1 MIGADYGPGYKGVQL
16 VYKGEDR
23 LLAKLKLPESVSHTK
38 ADYILHPSMMDGAL
52 QAAEYL
58 QNVTRALLAES
69 GEPFKAALPFALEE
83 LDVLNPCADDMWVH
97 VTFSANNKA
106 GDSIQKAD
114 IDLYDNNGGLCVRM
128 RGFSTRIMEEN
139 AGAGVSVSRTD
150 TLLAEPVWKEQPEPA
165 DHDPSYEEHIIFLC
179 EYDEAVKQAVEAKL
193 EHASVIILDDRP
205 ASIAERY
212 HSYAGQL
219 FDHIKT
225 IMKSKPKGRVL
236 FQAVTRSAGLQQ
248 VFSGITGLLKT
259 ACLEHSKLICQ
270 MIEAEE
276 KESAEGIAEKVSEN
290 RMHAESVHVKYE
302 NASAL
307 PLIGE
312 RWIFL
317 KRSRTF
323 RGKTKVFISL
333 QEVPEV

>member
-1 MIGADYGPGYKGVQL
+1 M
-16 VYKGEDR
+16 
-23 LLAKLKLPESVSHTK
+23 
-38 ADYILHPSMMDGAL
+38 
-52 QAAEYL
+52 
-58 QNVTRALLAES
+58 
-69 GEPFKAALPFALEE
+69 
-83 LDVLNPCADDMWVH
+83 
-97 VTFSANNKA
+97 
-106 GDSIQKAD
+106 
-114 IDLYDNNGGLCVRM
+114 RM

-139 AGAGVSVSRTD
+139 AGAGDPVSRTD
-150 TLLAEPVWKEQPEPA
+150 TLLAEPVWKEA
-165 DHDPSYEEHIIFLC
+165 DRNRPIHEPSYEEHIIFLC

-236 FQAVTRSAGLQQ
+236 FQAVTRSAGLQR
-248 VFSGITGLLKT
+248 VFSGITGLFKT

-276 KESAEGIAEKVSEN
+276 KESAEGIAEKASEN

-302 NASAL
+302 NGKRFAADWEEMDISQAE
-307 PLIGE
+307 PDIPWKDEGVYLITGGAGGLGL
-312 RWIFL
+312 IFA
-317 KRSRTF
+317 KRSQTVQ
-323 RGKTKVFISL
+323 KTPSSY
-333 QEVPEV
+333 